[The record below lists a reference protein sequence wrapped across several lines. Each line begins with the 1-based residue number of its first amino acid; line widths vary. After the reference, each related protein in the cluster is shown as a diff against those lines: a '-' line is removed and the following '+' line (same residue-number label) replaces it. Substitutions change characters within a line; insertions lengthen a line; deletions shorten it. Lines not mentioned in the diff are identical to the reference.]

1 MATKS
6 MPVVLIFVLL
16 LFGNWILSNLFVYI
30 PLNLLTSLNS
40 VVFWAIGILSLVF
53 LAWCV
58 GED

>member
-1 MATKS
+1 

-16 LFGNWILSNLFVYI
+16 LLGNLILSNLFVYI
-30 PLNLLTSLNS
+30 PLNFVTSLS
-40 VVFWAIGILSLVF
+40 SAGLWAIAFGALFF